1 MQDGALSYS
10 GIWPGNLNRLL
21 LCPPFIAQIL
31 LELYIVGL
39 GFVIKGHTLKTRHF
53 MHVIVRRYV
62 KWMRYRGEYKTQLEV
77 EFDDAN
83 QQSRRRRCRQRRDT
97 ILKIK
102 F

>member
-39 GFVIKGHTLKTRHF
+39 EYMIKGHTLKTRHF
-53 MHVIVRRYV
+53 MHVIVAAVCEVDAVPRRIQNST
-62 KWMRYRGEYKTQLEV
+62 RGGV
-77 EFDDAN
+77 
-83 QQSRRRRCRQRRDT
+83 
-97 ILKIK
+97 
-102 F
+102 